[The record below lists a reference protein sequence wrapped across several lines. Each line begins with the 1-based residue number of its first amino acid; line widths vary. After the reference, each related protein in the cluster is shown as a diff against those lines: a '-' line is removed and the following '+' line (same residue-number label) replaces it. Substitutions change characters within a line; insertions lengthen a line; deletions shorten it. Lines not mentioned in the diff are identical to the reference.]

1 MSKIDEKKA
10 RKKDALYSAAFDL
23 FTNKGASETSI
34 SDIVKAAGVA
44 KGTFYLYF
52 KDKYDIRNRLVAR
65 KAAGIFSKAGKAL
78 AMSGIDDFEEQVIF
92 LLNHIIDQLN
102 DDHNLVLF
110 ISRNLSWGLF
120 KNAITEDGVL
130 NENYSD
136 VYDNLIE
143 AARINHEDPEIMIYM
158 IVEFINST
166 IYSSILASDPVDIE
180 TLKPYLFR
188 TVRLMLNAQKI
199 Q

>member
-1 MSKIDEKKA
+1 MTKLEEKKA
-10 RKKDALYSAAFDL
+10 RKKDALYTAAFDL

-65 KAAGIFSKAGKAL
+65 KASAIFSKAGEAL
-78 AMSGIDDFEEQVIF
+78 SISGITDFEEQLVF
-92 LLNHIIDQLN
+92 LLNHIIDQLD

-110 ISRNLSWGLF
+110 ISKNLSWGIF

-130 NENYSD
+130 DENYSD
-136 VYDNLIE
+136 VYEKLIE
-143 AARINHEDPEIMIYM
+143 AAKVNHEDPEILIYM
-158 IVEFINST
+158 IVEFISST

-188 TVRLMLNAQKI
+188 TVRLMIGAQKI